1 MAVDRVFGAFMSRT
15 GTRISLI
22 SWGVAILVASSFA
35 QAPQLRPGMSVMRPV
50 PRRTGVAVPAPAAA
64 TPTPVTVLPAP
75 ATLAQS
81 PSVPPQ
87 VSYQAG
93 MLTIVA
99 KNSSLGDILRE
110 VHKTTGAVI
119 DVPGNATERVVGQI
133 GPGPARDVL
142 ASLLNGTSFN
152 YVLVG
157 SMSDPT
163 TLATVMLTTK
173 TGGGAVQ
180 NNAAVFQPPQQYEQ
194 QSLMAPGTG
203 PGGPVVQQPANDEE
217 ADAEEEKDEEDPAE
231 EDQAAQNGAT
241 TSPDGSQPPNAGPKT
256 PEQILQM
263 LRQRPGAQ
271 INPGQPVMQQPN
283 QQQPPDDNNNN

>member
-1 MAVDRVFGAFMSRT
+1 MSRT
-15 GTRISLI
+15 STRISLI
-22 SWGVAILVASSFA
+22 SWSIALLATYSFA
-35 QAPQLRPGMSVMRPV
+35 QAPQLRPGMSVMGPV
-50 PRRTGVAVPAPAAA
+50 PRRAAAIGPAPVAV
-64 TPTPVTVLPAP
+64 TPTAPPAP

-99 KNSSLGDILRE
+99 QNSSLGDILRE

-119 DVPGNATERVVGQI
+119 DVPATASERVVGQI
-133 GPGPARDVL
+133 GPGPAREVL
-142 ASLLNGTSFN
+142 ATLLNGTSFN

-163 TLATVMLTTK
+163 TLASVILTTR
-173 TGGGAVQ
+173 TAGGGGAVQ
-180 NNAAVFQPPQQYEQ
+180 TNAGVYQPPQQYEQ

-231 EDQAAQNGAT
+231 EEDQAAQNGAT
-241 TSPDGSQPPNAGPKT
+241 TGPRPLSRSWRCFASVPAPRLHLGNKSFSSPISSNH
-256 PEQILQM
+256 QITITIK
-263 LRQRPGAQ
+263 PS
-271 INPGQPVMQQPN
+271 
-283 QQQPPDDNNNN
+283 